1 LEYFFNNKMI
11 YYSGRNRK
19 KVIILSVLFVVA
31 FSTFIS
37 AEEKPL
43 NIQTTAVRYVF
54 TQSVERELH
63 PWLQEEVADNWFESN
78 IPKSCHICDNVYR
91 YPTDNG
97 SVLTRGVQNMI
108 NRKRLATIL
117 EVEKFL
123 TVIVRQSGEV
133 LSVEASLH
141 NLEQEAPLWA
151 KVFEWGKPWS
161 LW

>member
-1 LEYFFNNKMI
+1 MNY
-11 YYSGRNRK
+11 
-19 KVIILSVLFVVA
+19 LSVRNSKKAVLMAVLFITA
-31 FSTFIS
+31 LTPLIS
-37 AEEKPL
+37 AEEKVL

-54 TQSVERELH
+54 TQSVERLLH
-63 PWLQEEVADNWFESN
+63 PWLQEEVSNTWFEDE

-97 SVLTRGVQNMI
+97 SAVTRGVQNMI

-117 EVEKFL
+117 EVEEFL

-133 LSVEASLH
+133 LSIEASLH
-141 NLEQEAPLWA
+141 NLKQDEPLWA
-151 KVFEWGKPWS
+151 KVFEWSKPWE

>member
-1 LEYFFNNKMI
+1 MI
-11 YYSGRNRK
+11 HFSVRNRK
-19 KVIILSVLFVVA
+19 KALILTVFFIAA
-31 FSTFIS
+31 FPALLS

-54 TQSVERELH
+54 TQSVERLLH
-63 PWLQEEVADNWFESN
+63 PWLQEEVANIWFESN

-97 SVLTRGVQNMI
+97 SVVTRGVQNLI

-117 EVEKFL
+117 EVEEFL

-133 LSVEASLH
+133 LSVETSLH
-141 NLEQEAPLWA
+141 NLKQDEPLWA
-151 KVFEWGKPWS
+151 KVFEWSKPWS

>member
-1 LEYFFNNKMI
+1 M
-11 YYSGRNRK
+11 
-19 KVIILSVLFVVA
+19 ILSVLFVAA
-31 FSTFIS
+31 FSAFIS

-54 TQSVERELH
+54 TQSVERALH

-117 EVEKFL
+117 EVEEFL

>member
-1 LEYFFNNKMI
+1 M
-11 YYSGRNRK
+11 
-19 KVIILSVLFVVA
+19 
-31 FSTFIS
+31 
-37 AEEKPL
+37 

-54 TQSVERELH
+54 TQSVERLLH
-63 PWLQEEVADNWFESN
+63 PWLQEEVANIWFESN

-97 SVLTRGVQNMI
+97 SVVTRGVQNLI

-117 EVEKFL
+117 EVEEFL

-133 LSVEASLH
+133 LSVETSLH
-141 NLEQEAPLWA
+141 NLKQDEPLWA
-151 KVFEWGKPWS
+151 KVFEWSKPWS